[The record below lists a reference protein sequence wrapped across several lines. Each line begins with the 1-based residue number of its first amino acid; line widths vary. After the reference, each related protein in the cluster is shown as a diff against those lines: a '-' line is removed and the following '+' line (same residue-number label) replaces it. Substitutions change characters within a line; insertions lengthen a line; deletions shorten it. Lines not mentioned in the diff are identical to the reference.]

1 MRLPFSS
8 RNNKAQDGTVEAAA
22 ASTSRRSSVSED
34 GDTTG
39 LKTANND
46 DLLSER
52 SSSAHN
58 SSLTDT
64 TPATS
69 FSSYGSGNGHNGEKS
84 GMYKLSVVDNSG
96 TFLPPSPTDE
106 SRSKGNKAWS
116 LHRKQNNKSRERVAS
131 AEGPFIIS
139 RESFEGYRRSFD
151 IGGTSPT
158 IAASP
163 TFPNSPRLSLDSSV
177 STRAGSISSRTGSKL
192 RVLNIP
198 KVEETVAVAE
208 APFEDIKL
216 EDEDKTSRK
225 TILSRFGFGQKGSF
239 PTKKRDG
246 AGEELQSLKIDK

>member
-1 MRLPFSS
+1 
-8 RNNKAQDGTVEAAA
+8 VESEA
-22 ASTSRRSSVSED
+22 SRRSSLSDE
-34 GDTTG
+34 TG
-39 LKTANND
+39 PQHGEIQQTAAD
-46 DLLSER
+46 DQMSER
-52 SSSAHN
+52 STCQSN
-58 SSLTDT
+58 TIPLD

-69 FSSYGSGNGHNGEKS
+69 FSSYNSGNGYNGEKS

-116 LHRKQNNKSRERVAS
+116 LHRKQNKSRERVTS
-131 AEGPFIIS
+131 TEGPFIIS

-163 TFPNSPRLSLDSSV
+163 TFPNSPRLSLDSSI

-192 RVLNIP
+192 RVSNIP
-198 KVEETVAVAE
+198 KVEETAVAE
-208 APFEDIKL
+208 APFEDVRL

-225 TILSRFGFGQKGSF
+225 TILSRFGFGQKGV
-239 PTKKRDG
+239 PVKKRDG
-246 AGEELQSLKIDK
+246 GEELQSLSK